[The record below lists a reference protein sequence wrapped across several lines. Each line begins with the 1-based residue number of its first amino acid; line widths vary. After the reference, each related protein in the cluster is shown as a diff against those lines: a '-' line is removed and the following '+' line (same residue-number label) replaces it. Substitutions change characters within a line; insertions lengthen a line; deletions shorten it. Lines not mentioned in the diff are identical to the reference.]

1 MDYRVFVQ
9 VSRDRLVLLVL
20 AVLLLGG
27 GLVLLQGPGL
37 TPPPPP
43 GPTADPADGAGA
55 DDGQVDPAAPAGVDG
70 EVVAPSPA
78 VAAAREVRPDTTG
91 WTNGIIRG
99 DISMAVN
106 TIDRIESLLV
116 VVEEQR
122 LRNGPDGTE
131 RTVHS
136 QMVPVAFDR
145 RSTPTFEV
153 RNVPFSSYPYL
164 VTLYSPG
171 LNGSRRTVTID
182 QQHPLA
188 DDVVLQL
195 TAPGPFTLLV
205 RDQDGLPHHDLDVRL
220 LPVGEPQGRPRHDA
234 STDSYGSAIF
244 PSVLGGEYQVLLMQ
258 GGQVL
263 LQPPP
268 TIAVQAEA
276 RLYQTQIQGQGHTVT
291 LPRGMPLE
299 VRAVDVR
306 GYGVPDARV
315 KVYATERLKLTER
328 VLTTDVSGRA
338 RFEHL
343 APGIWQIDVQKD
355 GYQPRAQ
362 RITIQDRQPHDPVEI
377 KLIWLR

>member
-1 MDYRVFVQ
+1 M

-27 GLVLLQGPGL
+27 GLVLLQGPGPA
-37 TPPPPP
+37 PPPAP
-43 GPTADPADGAGA
+43 GAVDDPAASQPSGPGEVASPAAGEF
-55 DDGQVDPAAPAGVDG
+55 DDGQSVPALAAP
-70 EVVAPSPA
+70 
-78 VAAAREVRPDTTG
+78 REVRPDTTG
-91 WTNGIIRG
+91 WTHGIIRG
-99 DISMAVN
+99 DIAMAVN

-122 LRNGPDGTE
+122 LRNGPDGTTRE
-131 RTVHS
+131 LHR
-136 QMVPVAFDR
+136 QMVPVEFDR

-153 RNVPFSSYPYL
+153 RKVPFSKYPYL

-182 QQHPLA
+182 AQSPLA

-205 RDQDGLPHHDLDVRL
+205 RDQDGLPHADLDVRL
-220 LPVGEPQGRPRHDA
+220 LPVGDPQGRPRHDGR
-234 STDSYGSAIF
+234 TDSYGSAIF

-263 LQPPP
+263 LQPAPSL
-268 TIAVQAEA
+268 TVQADA
-276 RLYQTQIQGQGHTVT
+276 RLYMTQIQGQGQTVM

-328 VLTTDVSGRA
+328 ELTTDASGRA

-362 RITIQDRQPHDPVEI
+362 RITIQDRQPHDPVDVQ
-377 KLIWLR
+377 LIWLR